1 MVRYG
6 SLYLGFGSLLDWFV
20 GFSDFI
26 CCVEVQISDF
36 VRVDDEKF
44 DAMQCGKFVD
54 ALACS
59 ISVYTHHR
67 CLTIVFLHLRFG
79 LMMRMLNPLVLE
91 ALGL

>member
-6 SLYLGFGSLLDWFV
+6 SLYLGFGRLLGWFV

-26 CCVEVQISDF
+26 CCVAVQISDF

-44 DAMQCGKFVD
+44 DAMQCGNFVD

-59 ISVYTHHR
+59 ISVYIHHR
-67 CLTIVFLHLRFG
+67 CLAIVFLHLWFC

>member
-1 MVRYG
+1 M
-6 SLYLGFGSLLDWFV
+6 SYLDGEIWLFAFGFGRLFDLLV

-26 CCVEVQISDF
+26 CCVAVQIWDF

-59 ISVYTHHR
+59 LSVYTHHC
-67 CLTIVFLHLRFG
+67 CLTFVFSH
-79 LMMRMLNPLVLE
+79 
-91 ALGL
+91 

>member
-20 GFSDFI
+20 GFSDVI

-36 VRVDDEKF
+36 VHVDDEKF

-67 CLTIVFLHLRFG
+67 CLTIVFLHLRFC

>member
-1 MVRYG
+1 MLRYG

-26 CCVEVQISDF
+26 CCVEVQIRDF

-59 ISVYTHHR
+59 ISVYTYHR
-67 CLTIVFLHLRFG
+67 CLTIVFLHLRFC

-91 ALGL
+91 ALDL

>member
-1 MVRYG
+1 MARYD